1 MAFSIRRDGVT
12 STLYTLSPLDGRYG
26 QDVRGLL
33 PYMSEAAL
41 FRYRVRVEVE
51 YLIFLSRAR
60 NVDFIPPLDAQ
71 QAAEL
76 RGLYRAFRD
85 EDAEAVGE
93 WDRKVNHDVKAVE
106 YWLREQMTKLSLQ
119 RWHEAVHF
127 ALTSEDVNNLAYAL
141 MLREARDLVLM
152 PAIGEIG
159 VVLYQMAMAEAA
171 TPMLARTHGQ
181 PATPTTMGKEI
192 GVFVA
197 RLRRAHKTL
206 AEVSLTGKLNG
217 ATGTFAAHHAALPDI
232 QWPSFGRAFV
242 KFLELEPV
250 QLTTQIEPHDTTA
263 ELCDALKR
271 LNTVLL
277 DLTQDVWQYIS
288 MGYFGLA
295 ATPGEVGSS
304 TMPHKVNPID
314 FENAEGN
321 LGISN
326 ALLEHFSRKL
336 PISRQQRDLTDS
348 TVLRNIGTAFGYS
361 LVAYKRLHKGLNK
374 LAVNRERLLEEVRA
388 HPEVLA
394 EAVQTIL
401 RRENYPQPYEA
412 LKQLTRGHA
421 ITMESLHAFID
432 SLDVG
437 ETVKAELRA
446 LTPETY
452 IGRAVD
458 LVKTLRSA

>member
-1 MAFSIRRDGVT
+1 MT
-12 STLYTLSPLDGRYG
+12 NTLFALSPLDGRYAM
-26 QDVRGLL
+26 DVAPLL
-33 PYMSEAAL
+33 PYASEAAL

-60 NVDFIPPLDAQ
+60 NVDFVPALDAQ

-85 EDAEAVGE
+85 EDAEAVAT

-106 YWLREQMTKLSLQ
+106 YWLREQMTKLGLE
-119 RWHEAVHF
+119 RWNEAVHF

-159 VVLYQMAMAEAA
+159 SALYQMAMTEAA

-181 PATPTTMGKEI
+181 PATPTTIGKEL

-217 ATGTFAAHHAALPDI
+217 ATGTFAAHQVALPNI
-232 QWPSFGRAFV
+232 NWPAFGRAFV

-250 QLTTQIEPHDTTA
+250 ELTTQIEPHDTIA

-271 LNTVLL
+271 LNTVLI
-277 DLTQDVWQYIS
+277 DLAQDVWQYIS

-295 ATPGEVGSS
+295 ATAGEVGSS

-321 LGISN
+321 LGIAN

-361 LVAYKRLHKGLNK
+361 LLAYRRLQKGLNK
-374 LAVNRERLLEEVRA
+374 LAVNRQRLLEELHA

-412 LKQLTRGHA
+412 LKQLTRGQA
-421 ITMESLHAFID
+421 ISMESLATFID
-432 SLDVG
+432 TLDVSDA
-437 ETVKAELRA
+437 VKAELRS
-446 LTPETY
+446 LKPETY
-452 IGRAVD
+452 TGRAID
-458 LVKTLRSA
+458 LVKTLRSG